1 MSRIPLWRKQAA
13 EVTPAEQR
21 VLLAANDLFRDLSE
35 TILSDVEK
43 RTNMSSCDAGQVLFE
58 PEQSGEVLFVLKRG
72 HVQIYRLNP
81 DGKKLIVSE
90 VRPGGFFGEMAL
102 LGQGM
107 FGNFA
112 EATEESLICAMSRAD
127 ILELFQRY
135 PDVSMRVVDRL
146 AQRLQEA
153 ESRLEVLA
161 YQRLEARL
169 ASALLHECDPDDQT
183 VHGLSQQDLA
193 EIVGASRESVTRL
206 LNQMA
211 KNDVVRIS
219 RRKIVLLDVDALRA
233 LMSTPDG

>member
-1 MSRIPLWRKQAA
+1 
-13 EVTPAEQR
+13 
-21 VLLAANDLFRDLSE
+21 
-35 TILSDVEK
+35 
-43 RTNMSSCDAGQVLFE
+43 
-58 PEQSGEVLFVLKRG
+58 
-72 HVQIYRLNP
+72 
-81 DGKKLIVSE
+81 
-90 VRPGGFFGEMAL
+90 MAL

-107 FGNFA
+107 SGNFA
-112 EATEESLICAMSRAD
+112 EATEDSLICAMSRTD
-127 ILELFQRY
+127 ILDLFRRY
-135 PDVSMRVVDRL
+135 PDVSLRVVDRL

-169 ASALLHECDPDDQT
+169 ASALLHECDPEDHT

-219 RRKIVLLDVDALRA
+219 RRTIVLLDVDALRA